1 MINKKLIL
9 VAEVCKHYELEISFI
24 NSLQDVGLIDLVI
37 KQNKIYIQ
45 VNQLADLEKM
55 IRLYTDLEINPQG
68 LDIILNLLHRIHVLQ
83 QQILVANDK

>member
-37 KQNKIYIQ
+37 KQNNIYIQ

-68 LDIILNLLHRIHVLQ
+68 LDIIFNLLHRIHVLQ